1 MACCGQTL
9 CLRCMKRIDGC
20 CAFCRSPPPTNHTE
34 AVAWLRKRV
43 ETGDLAANSVLG
55 SHYRTGQG
63 VEKDAREAVRLY
75 RFAAEGGISMP
86 LGDLSDDEQQAMAQM
101 LMRKHLGK
109 SLPAAGLAKG
119 KAPTVSSEPRRSTE
133 DAKPVQQ
140 AKRCAVCAA
149 AAELR
154 CSRCK
159 KVWYCGSEHQ
169 RAAWKDGHRNQ
180 CQSEKMTI

>member
-1 MACCGQTL
+1 
-9 CLRCMKRIDGC
+9 MKLEV
-20 CAFCRSPPPTNHTE
+20 PPPS
-34 AVAWLRKRV
+34 RDDMKDIV
-43 ETGDLAANSVLG
+43 ENLVLSRLKAGADPQSVLD
-55 SHYRTGQG
+55 
-63 VEKDAREAVRLY
+63 K
-75 RFAAEGGISMP
+75 P

-101 LMRKHLGK
+101 LMRKHLRK
-109 SLPAAGLAKG
+109 ALPAAGLAKG

-159 KVWYCGSEHQ
+159 RVWYCGSEHQ